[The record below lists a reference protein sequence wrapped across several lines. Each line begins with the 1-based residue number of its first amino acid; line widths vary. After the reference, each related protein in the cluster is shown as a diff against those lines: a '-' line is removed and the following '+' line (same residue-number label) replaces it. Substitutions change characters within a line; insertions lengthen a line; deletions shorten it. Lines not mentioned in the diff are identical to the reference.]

1 MPIPLDMK
9 RYFPTKSAYAF
20 WILFSMVTTVLLM
33 EHNSTAVGFPHM
45 DKLIHA
51 TLFAMLTIIGYW
63 AYSKYSVWL
72 YAGLMAYGGI
82 TELLQGAF
90 TMTRFASIY
99 DWIADI
105 VGILLCMLAIK
116 MVKTRAIT
124 KTPYVS

>member
-1 MPIPLDMK
+1 MLIKNFISYLQLK
-9 RYFPTKSAYAF
+9 PTYVFWAF
-20 WILFSMVTTVLLM
+20 IGLVTTLLLM
-33 EHNSTAVGFPHM
+33 EQSHSIAGFPHM
-45 DKLIHA
+45 DKLVHA
-51 TLFAMLTIIGYW
+51 TLFTMLTLFGYW
-63 AYSKYSVWL
+63 AYSKHSVWL
-72 YAGLMAYGGI
+72 YTGLMTYGGI